1 MLKILVGLSEV
12 NVIINIMV
20 VIIVV
25 VEDLNN
31 DLLIFFVIGIFL
43 MGYIKLFNDFLIIIF
58 WSVMSIKVMFEFV
71 RICVMYM

>member
-58 WSVMSIKVMFEFV
+58 WSVMIIKVMFEFV

>member
-1 MLKILVGLSEV
+1 MFKILVGLSEV

-58 WSVMSIKVMFEFV
+58 WSVMIIKVMFEFV